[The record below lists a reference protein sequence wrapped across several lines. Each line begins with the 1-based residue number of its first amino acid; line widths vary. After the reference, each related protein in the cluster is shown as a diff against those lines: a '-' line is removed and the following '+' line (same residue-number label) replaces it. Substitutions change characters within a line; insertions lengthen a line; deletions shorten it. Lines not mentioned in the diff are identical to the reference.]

1 MNVALVLLLPRLLT
15 GGAEPAH
22 VVKLSAPRV
31 QYRTNEASAT
41 RSPWIDANG
50 WRIIRDPG
58 QSFVYHLTGEAAAL
72 AAAEAFAY
80 GTDALVAT
88 DAAGA
93 DAFNHMLDFL
103 RQIPPLDVTPVTDF
117 GVVDDKSDAAGE
129 LLNLLTRQNLL
140 YKLEAAPDRSLRV
153 NVRFGSK
160 EYPSKEVNNANL
172 LAHKIRSQVGDENR
186 SLRIYGSEV
195 VIARLATNSRQGRV
209 YLLNYTN
216 RPVRGL
222 RVRVRGT
229 YARGEARIFGVTD
242 AQLDDWARDGD
253 ATEFTVRE
261 LNAFAVIDLT
271 R

>member
-15 GGAEPAH
+15 GDVEPANA
-22 VVKLSAPRV
+22 VKLVPPRV

-58 QSFVYHLTGEAAAL
+58 RSFIYHVTGEAAAL
-72 AAAEAFAY
+72 ATAEAFTY
-80 GTDALVAT
+80 GTDALIAT

-93 DAFNHMLDFL
+93 GAFNVMLDFL
-103 RQIPPLDVTPVTDF
+103 RQIPPLDVTPVADF
-117 GVVDDKSDAAGE
+117 GVVDDKSDALGE

-140 YKLEAAPDRSLRV
+140 YKLEAAPDRSLRL
-153 NVRFGSK
+153 NVRLGSK
-160 EYPSKEVNNANL
+160 EYPSNELNNPNL
-172 LAHKIRSQVGDENR
+172 LAHQIRSQVGDENR

-195 VIARLATNSRQGRV
+195 VIARLATNNRQGRV
-209 YLLNYTN
+209 YLINYAN

-222 RVRVRGT
+222 RVRVRGA
-229 YARGEARIFGVTD
+229 YAKAETRVFGVAD
-242 AQLDDWARDGD
+242 AQLEDWTRDGD

-261 LNAFAVIDLT
+261 LNAFGVIDLT

>member
-1 MNVALVLLLPRLLT
+1 MNLAAILLLPRLLT
-15 GGAEPAH
+15 GGAEPVNA
-22 VVKLSAPRV
+22 VKLGTPRV

-50 WRIIRDPG
+50 WRIIREPG
-58 QSFVYHLTGEAAAL
+58 RSFVYHLTGEAAAL
-72 AAAEAFAY
+72 AAAEAFTY
-80 GTDALVAT
+80 GTDALIAT
-88 DAAGA
+88 DTAGA
-93 DAFNHMLDFL
+93 DAFNLMLDFL

-117 GVVDDKSDAAGE
+117 GLVDDRSDAAGE

-140 YKLEAAPDRSLRV
+140 YKLEAAPDRNLRL
-153 NVRFGSK
+153 NVRLGSK
-160 EYPSKEVNNANL
+160 EYPANEVNNPNL
-172 LAHKIRSQVGDENR
+172 LAHKIRSQLGDENR

-209 YLLNYTN
+209 YLLNYAN

-222 RVRVRGT
+222 RVRVRGA
-229 YARGEARIFGVTD
+229 YAKGEARIIGVTD
-242 AQLDDWARDGD
+242 AQLEDWLRDGN

-261 LNAFAVIDLT
+261 LNAFAVIDLA

>member
-1 MNVALVLLLPRLLT
+1 MNLAAILLFPRLLT
-15 GGAEPAH
+15 GGVEPADA
-22 VVKLSAPRV
+22 VKLVAPRV

-50 WRIIRDPG
+50 WRIIREQG
-58 QSFVYHLTGEAAAL
+58 RSFVYHVTGEAAAL
-72 AAAEAFAY
+72 ATAEAFAY

-93 DAFNHMLDFL
+93 NAFNHMLDFV
-103 RQIPPLDVTPVTDF
+103 RQIPPLDVTPIADF

-153 NVRFGSK
+153 NLRLGSK
-160 EYPSKEVNNANL
+160 EYPSNEVNNPNL

-209 YLLNYTN
+209 YLLNYAN

-222 RVRVRGT
+222 RVRVRGA
-229 YARGEARIFGVTD
+229 YAKGEARVFGVTD
-242 AQLDDWARDGD
+242 APLEDWLRDGD

-261 LNAFAVIDLT
+261 INAFAVIDLA

>member
-1 MNVALVLLLPRLLT
+1 MNLAAILLLPRLLT
-15 GGAEPAH
+15 GSDEPANA
-22 VVKLSAPRV
+22 VKLGVPHV
-31 QYRTNEASAT
+31 QYRPNEASAT

-50 WRIIRDPG
+50 WRIIREPG
-58 QSFVYHLTGEAAAL
+58 RSFVYHVSGEAAAL
-72 AAAEAFAY
+72 ATAEAFTY
-80 GTDALVAT
+80 GTDALIAT

-93 DAFNHMLDFL
+93 DAYNHMLDFL
-103 RQIPPLDVTPVTDF
+103 RQIQPLDVTPVTDF

-140 YKLEAAPDRSLRV
+140 YKVETAPDRNLRL
-153 NVRFGSK
+153 NVRLGSK
-160 EYPSKEVNNANL
+160 EYPSQEANNPNL
-172 LAHKIRSQVGDENR
+172 LTHKIRSQVGDEKR

-209 YLLNYTN
+209 YLLNYAN

-222 RVRVRGT
+222 RVRVRGA
-229 YARGEARIFGVTD
+229 YAKGEARIFGVTD
-242 AQLDDWARDGD
+242 AQLEDWSRDND

-261 LNAFAVIDLT
+261 LNAFAVIDLA

>member
-1 MNVALVLLLPRLLT
+1 MSLAAILLLPRLLT
-15 GGAEPAH
+15 NGAEPVNA
-22 VVKLSAPRV
+22 VKLGTPRV

-50 WRIIRDPG
+50 WRIVREPG
-58 QSFVYHLTGEAAAL
+58 QSFVYHVPGEAAAL
-72 AAAEAFAY
+72 ATAEAFAY
-80 GTDALVAT
+80 GTDALIAT

-93 DAFNHMLDFL
+93 DAFNRMLDFL
-103 RQIPPLDVTPVTDF
+103 RQIPQLDVTPVTDF
-117 GVVDDKSDAAGE
+117 GVVDNKSDASGE

-140 YKLEAAPDRSLRV
+140 YKLEAAPDQSLRL
-153 NVRFGSK
+153 NVRLGSK
-160 EYPSKEVNNANL
+160 DYPANEVNNPNL
-172 LAHKIRSQVGDENR
+172 LAHKIRSQLGDENR

-209 YLLNYTN
+209 YLLNYAN

-222 RVRVRGT
+222 RIRVRGA
-229 YARGEARIFGVTD
+229 YAKGEAKVFGLTD
-242 AQLDDWARDGD
+242 AQLEDWLHDGD

-261 LNAFAVIDLT
+261 LNAFAVIDLA

>member
-1 MNVALVLLLPRLLT
+1 MNLAVILLLPRLLT
-15 GGAEPAH
+15 GNDEPANA
-22 VVKLSAPRV
+22 VKLEVPRV
-31 QYRTNEASAT
+31 QYRPNEASAT

-50 WRIIRDPG
+50 WRIIREPG
-58 QSFVYHLTGEAAAL
+58 RSFVYHVPGEAAAL
-72 AAAEAFAY
+72 ATAEAFTY
-80 GTDALVAT
+80 GTDALIAT

-93 DAFNHMLDFL
+93 DAYNHMLDFL

-140 YKLEAAPDRSLRV
+140 YKVEAAPDRSLRL
-153 NVRFGSK
+153 NVRLGSK
-160 EYPSKEVNNANL
+160 EYPSNEVINPNL
-172 LAHKIRSQVGDENR
+172 LAHKIRLQVGDENR

-209 YLLNYTN
+209 YLLNYAS

-222 RVRVRGT
+222 RVRVRGA
-229 YARGEARIFGVTD
+229 YAKGETRIFDVTD
-242 AQLDDWARDGD
+242 DQLEEWLHDGD

-261 LNAFAVIDLT
+261 LNAFAVVDLA